1 MHIFNFQMKNSQKTF
16 EDYNL
21 QSIFQY
27 GVFNTKFLERCANK
41 ILGIVNL
48 EEDQKQDCY
57 FFNKWADISYDQM
70 T

>member
-27 GVFNTKFLERCANK
+27 GVFNIKFLERCANK

-48 EEDQKQDCY
+48 KEDQKQDCY